1 MLHQLE
7 FWACW
12 EIFGSLIKKVKIQLE
27 FLIISLNFERMCSKH
42 RCLKNLV
49 KISHNLESKSTKIY
63 HQKKS
68 CLSFFWFIYLPSWQL
83 QSNLI
88 IWNFFLNG
96 YKVCTSIITMTDL
109 DKLRNMSNIPAFV
122 FLRGR
127 NLSMH
132 FSLWFIIFNIFWWAA
147 FFFLP
152 PESQLSSKRPLF
164 TKEVFSLLPWQTVWR
179 AGRTSSRSSWGILAW
194 VDSRASSQHITPHHI
209 SHFTYHITTAQHI
222 TPHQSFSAPK
232 QWPVRCLPE
241 LAPSPAVSLQEPP
254 RWLEWCTLL
263 RGGQPL
269 FPRFV

>member
-147 FFFLP
+147 FFFTPRKPAELQ
-152 PESQLSSKRPLF
+152 ETSIHQRGIQFATLADSMKSW
-164 TKEVFSLLPWQTVWR
+164 ENIQQVLLGDLGMSGFQGLQPAHHT
-179 AGRTSSRSSWGILAW
+179 TP
-194 VDSRASSQHITPHHI
+194 HITFHI
-209 SHFTYHITTAQHI
+209 SHHHSTAHHTT
-222 TPHQSFSAPK
+222 
-232 QWPVRCLPE
+232 PV
-241 LAPSPAVSLQEPP
+241 
-254 RWLEWCTLL
+254 LL
-263 RGGQPL
+263 RSQTMTSQVPSWAGSLTSCVTPGTS
-269 FPRFV
+269 